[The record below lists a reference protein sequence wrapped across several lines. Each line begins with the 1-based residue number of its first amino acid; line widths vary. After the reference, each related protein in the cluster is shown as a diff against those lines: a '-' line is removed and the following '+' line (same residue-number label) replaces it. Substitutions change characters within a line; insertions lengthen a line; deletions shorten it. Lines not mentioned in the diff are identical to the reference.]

1 MPSHPVDVHVGTRLR
16 QRRTL
21 LGMSQTKLASSVDL
35 TFQQIQKYERGANR
49 MGASRL
55 FEFAKVLDVPVSY
68 FFDEMPASTQ
78 AGRPIR
84 GRGRNGASER
94 GVGKKGFG
102 ESGTPFEP
110 ERDPLIKRETL
121 ELVRAYYKIRAAG
134 VRGGVAKMIKALA
147 AAEPAPVPKNKR
159 KAPT

>member
-1 MPSHPVDVHVGTRLR
+1 MPPHAVDVHVGTRLR

-21 LGMSQTKLASSVDL
+21 LGMSQTKLGGSVDL

-49 MGASRL
+49 MGSSRL

-78 AGRPIR
+78 AARPIR
-84 GRGRNGASER
+84 GRGRNGSGER
-94 GVGKKGFG
+94 GFG
-102 ESGTPFEP
+102 ESGTPFER
-110 ERDPLIKRETL
+110 EGDPLIRRETL
-121 ELVRAYYKIRAAG
+121 ELVRAYYKIRAVG

-147 AAEPAPVPKNKR
+147 AAEPAPALKKKR
-159 KAPT
+159 KAQLRAR